1 MTVASAFRRL
11 VGLVTA
17 MGFATSCSI
26 LPSSGPS
33 NSDVTSAAR
42 PGPTGETHFALIDVD
57 PRIVS
62 VMEKWQAASLQG
74 TFGQQRP
81 VAGQVI
87 GVGDMVQTVIWE
99 AASGGLF
106 SAPATERLSPG
117 SRSVIIPEQVVGA
130 DGAITVPYA
139 GRIRVAGRTTA
150 QVEQVIVQAL
160 TGKAIEPQALVT
172 VTKNIANTVTV
183 IGEVTGG
190 ARVPLSVRG
199 DRILDVVAEAGGTRA
214 PPHETFLTVA
224 REGRSVRIPMQAL
237 LSNPNE
243 NIPVRAGDVVIVA
256 REPQTFTAAGATG
269 QNNVVNFDT
278 MGITLDQA
286 IARAGGLAD
295 QRADP
300 AGVFVIRYEQP
311 KDYDQLGLTRP
322 SPGPLQQV
330 PVIYRINFREPGS
343 FFLAR
348 RFPIHNKD
356 ILYVSNAPVAEF
368 QKVMN
373 LLLPLIGVGATAT
386 AVYAVAT
393 R

>member
-1 MTVASAFRRL
+1 
-11 VGLVTA
+11 
-17 MGFATSCSI
+17 
-26 LPSSGPS
+26 
-33 NSDVTSAAR
+33 
-42 PGPTGETHFALIDVD
+42 
-57 PRIVS
+57 
-62 VMEKWQAASLQG
+62 
-74 TFGQQRP
+74 
-81 VAGQVI
+81 
-87 GVGDMVQTVIWE
+87 
-99 AASGGLF
+99 
-106 SAPATERLSPG
+106 
-117 SRSVIIPEQVVGA
+117 
-130 DGAITVPYA
+130 
-139 GRIRVAGRTTA
+139 
-150 QVEQVIVQAL
+150 
-160 TGKAIEPQALVT
+160 
-172 VTKNIANTVTV
+172 
-183 IGEVTGG
+183 
-190 ARVPLSVRG
+190 
-199 DRILDVVAEAGGTRA
+199 
-214 PPHETFLTVA
+214 
-224 REGRSVRIPMQAL
+224 L

-243 NIPVRAGDVVIVA
+243 NVPVQAGDVVIVA

-278 MGITLDQA
+278 IGITLDQA

-311 KDYDQLGLTRP
+311 QDYDQLGLTRP

-330 PVIYRINFREPGS
+330 PVIYRINFREPGA